1 MTKHGTTPVSGVC
14 GFAGEMPTARRKP
27 IGLAPMARAIT
38 RLAQARHRV
47 KHLPTVEQ
55 IRAMA
60 WFDGREPCS
69 YLLDPEQN
77 LVPELPVG
85 GKDPIATTATR
96 SLSGRVKH
104 CEPLPARANPFIY
117 APAAHNPARP
127 FRSQEF
133 FLSK

>member
-1 MTKHGTTPVSGVC
+1 MTKYGTTAVSGVC
-14 GFAGEMPTARRKP
+14 GFAGEMPAARREP

-47 KHLPTVEQ
+47 EHVPTVEQ

-85 GKDPIATTATR
+85 GKDPI
-96 SLSGRVKH
+96 G
-104 CEPLPARANPFIY
+104 
-117 APAAHNPARP
+117 
-127 FRSQEF
+127 
-133 FLSK
+133 